1 MSVEQTETHVA
12 DAPALV
18 RPCLQKIT
26 TELSGR
32 KYSKVQEDIE
42 SLLERL
48 DGLMVIGDIIIKNVT
63 RVEVKRGS
71 VGHGGEEREDQEEE
85 EEDGGKISDSGSSI
99 FDKCSEEIVD
109 DSYSG
114 HEMSSGSL
122 ADGAAREIMLVLHD
136 AIATKKPA
144 VIDASLDCL
153 QKLVSFS
160 LLQGSVFIINH
171 KRDAMAKAFQDTAGE
186 AAPLQFAAQ
195 APQAQAVELICS
207 CDDTGDDTVDLRLL
221 KAILT
226 VITSSSLRVHSQALL
241 LCVRSAYN
249 VFLTSKSQ
257 VIQVTAKAT
266 LIQIVNVVFQRLE
279 EGKFDVSLPPIAIS
293 DVLQTTAVDP
303 FGTAA
308 ATLQAQLDEAF
319 VPRRISSNSVNQ
331 IDGGGEMPNSPLMHV
346 LRTTS
351 HEPAAS
357 GQDDKEVSKSEPRS
371 AESKYEEEL
380 LQILEKD
387 GFLLLRALCN
397 CQSEAQTLLRENHS
411 SSTTLQHLCSS
422 IFTVM
427 LLKFRSQL
435 KAEVGVFYPM
445 ILLKSIETPVGGVS
459 HDLSTPTLAMAASDA
474 AHKTVILKC
483 LDQISVD
490 GQVLVDLFVNYDC
503 DIEGGN
509 LFERTISA
517 TVRLAQGGHA
527 YTGIDDV
534 VEVREM
540 RFEALHVLTQTVRSL
555 RMWHAQVTSNVQDS
569 KTSVTNG
576 EQERVDDE
584 PTDTTSN
591 VQVGGEVEDSVRSK
605 WMAQLASGQR
615 SLPQQAD
622 AKQGDLVKLWKDFKN
637 AFEKGVSLFN
647 DKPKK
652 GVEFLQSQK
661 LLGEAPED
669 VARFLCV
676 TNALDK
682 SMIGDYLGER
692 DDTNLRVMHA
702 YVDDLDFSGLEFD
715 KAIRSFLSG
724 FRLPGEAQKIDRL
737 MEKFA
742 ERYVRC
748 NPDAFKSADVA
759 YVLAYSVI
767 MLNTDAHNP
776 MVKKKMSKEDFLR
789 NNRGI
794 NDGGTWTL
802 SDEAKEGLPTQGWF
816 DSIISLI
823 PGRQQGAIIEPTDDI
838 VKRTAERLRRMAQG
852 ASFVEANDVGT
863 LRPMVDVLWAPVL
876 GAFSVL
882 FESEQD
888 QRFIDTSIDGFR
900 ESVILMSR
908 LEMLMLQN
916 AFLSSLTRFTSL
928 NVPSRIGFKHVK
940 AFRTLLL
947 VAEEIGDSLG
957 DRWFEILRCVSRF
970 EMIASFGAGVP
981 VDVSAFN
988 FDESDVT
995 KGGKHRSVSASV
1007 DDLVLEASSSID
1019 AMMLQM
1025 SSKPDLAKRSLRE
1038 SSLPGQDTLK
1048 FMQMEDLTR
1057 FYLSS
1062 VKLST
1067 ESVIAFVKALCEVAL
1082 EELDSAAAPRVFS
1095 LTQIV
1100 EIAHFNMNRIRIVW
1114 GRIWAEL
1121 SDFFVKVGCH
1131 QNLSVG
1137 MYLSIRCDNLP

>member
-1 MSVEQTETHVA
+1 MSVEQTEMHVA

-32 KYSKVQEDIE
+32 KYSKVQEDIQ

-48 DGLMVIGDIIIKNVT
+48 DGLMVIGDHVT
-63 RVEVKRGS
+63 RMEGKTVVVKRGS
-71 VGHGGEEREDQEEE
+71 VGQGGEEMEDH

-109 DSYSG
+109 DLYSG
-114 HEMSSGSL
+114 NENSSGSL

-136 AIATKKPA
+136 AIATKKPT

-160 LLQGSVFIINH
+160 LLKGSVFTINH

-186 AAPLQFAAQ
+186 SAPLQFAAQ

-293 DVLQTTAVDP
+293 DVLQTSEESKSLLTTSASVQQFLSDVTAAVDP

-331 IDGGGEMPNSPLMHV
+331 IDGVEMPNSPMMHV
-346 LRTTS
+346 LHTTS
-351 HEPAAS
+351 HETVAS
-357 GQDDKEVSKSEPRS
+357 EQDVMEVSKSEPRN
-371 AESKYEEEL
+371 ADSKYQEEL

-387 GFLLLRALCN
+387 GFLLLRALCKL
-397 CQSEAQTLLRENHS
+397 SIRSPDSPSGESVSSKGRILALELIKVLLDNSGEQFRSREKIVSAIKQYLCLSLLKCCSS

-435 KAEVGVFYPM
+435 KAEVCVFYPM

-534 VEVREM
+534 VEVKEM
-540 RFEALHVLTQTVRSL
+540 RYEALHVLTQTVRSL
-555 RMWHAQVTSNVQDS
+555 RMWHAHVTSDVQDS
-569 KTSVTNG
+569 KSPVTKG
-576 EQERVDDE
+576 EEERVDDE
-584 PTDTTSN
+584 PTDATSN

-605 WMAQLASGQR
+605 WMAQLAAGQR

-661 LLGEAPED
+661 LLGDAPED

-702 YVDDLDFSGLEFD
+702 YVDDLDFSGMEFD

-794 NDGGTWTL
+794 NDGGDL
-802 SDEAKEGLPTQGWF
+802 DSQFMESLYDRIVSDEIKMNDDGEGDEAKEGLPTQGWF

-823 PGRQQGAIIEPTDDI
+823 PGRQQGAIIEPADDI

-888 QRFIDTSIDGFR
+888 QRFIDTSIDGFQ

-940 AFRTLLL
+940 AFRY
-947 VAEEIGDSLG
+947 V
-957 DRWFEILRCVSRF
+957 LRL
-970 EMIASFGAGVP
+970 
-981 VDVSAFN
+981 
-988 FDESDVT
+988 DES
-995 KGGKHRSVSASV
+995 
-1007 DDLVLEASSSID
+1007 I
-1019 AMMLQM
+1019 MNI
-1025 SSKPDLAKRSLRE
+1025 
-1038 SSLPGQDTLK
+1038 SSL
-1048 FMQMEDLTR
+1048 
-1057 FYLSS
+1057 
-1062 VKLST
+1062 V
-1067 ESVIAFVKALCEVAL
+1067 
-1082 EELDSAAAPRVFS
+1082 
-1095 LTQIV
+1095 
-1100 EIAHFNMNRIRIVW
+1100 
-1114 GRIWAEL
+1114 
-1121 SDFFVKVGCH
+1121 
-1131 QNLSVG
+1131 
-1137 MYLSIRCDNLP
+1137 

>member
-1 MSVEQTETHVA
+1 MSVEQTEMHVA

-48 DGLMVIGDIIIKNVT
+48 DGLMVIGDNNKNVT

-114 HEMSSGSL
+114 NEMSSGSL

-293 DVLQTTAVDP
+293 DVLQTSEESKSSLTTSASVQQFLSDVTAAVDP

-351 HEPAAS
+351 HEPAAP
-357 GQDDKEVSKSEPRS
+357 GQDDMEVSKSEPRS
-371 AESKYEEEL
+371 AESTYQEEL

-387 GFLLLRALCN
+387 GFLLLRALCKL
-397 CQSEAQTLLRENHS
+397 SIRSPDSPSGESVSSKGRILALELIKILLDNSGEQFRSREKILSGIKQYLCLSLLKCCSS

-555 RMWHAQVTSNVQDS
+555 RMWHAQVTSNVQDT

-605 WMAQLASGQR
+605 WMAQLAAGQR
-615 SLPQQAD
+615 SLPQQAE

-702 YVDDLDFSGLEFD
+702 YVDDLDFSGMEFD

-794 NDGGTWTL
+794 NDGGDL
-802 SDEAKEGLPTQGWF
+802 DSQFMESLYDRIVGDEIKMNDDEGDEAKEGLPTQGWF

-823 PGRQQGAIIEPTDDI
+823 PGRQQGAIAEPTDDI

-940 AFRTLLL
+940 AFRY
-947 VAEEIGDSLG
+947 V
-957 DRWFEILRCVSRF
+957 
-970 EMIASFGAGVP
+970 
-981 VDVSAFN
+981 
-988 FDESDVT
+988 
-995 KGGKHRSVSASV
+995 
-1007 DDLVLEASSSID
+1007 
-1019 AMMLQM
+1019 
-1025 SSKPDLAKRSLRE
+1025 RE
-1038 SSLPGQDTLK
+1038 CG
-1048 FMQMEDLTR
+1048 
-1057 FYLSS
+1057 
-1062 VKLST
+1062 
-1067 ESVIAFVKALCEVAL
+1067 
-1082 EELDSAAAPRVFS
+1082 
-1095 LTQIV
+1095 
-1100 EIAHFNMNRIRIVW
+1100 
-1114 GRIWAEL
+1114 
-1121 SDFFVKVGCH
+1121 
-1131 QNLSVG
+1131 
-1137 MYLSIRCDNLP
+1137 

>member
-1 MSVEQTETHVA
+1 MSVEHSDMPVA

-26 TELSGR
+26 NELSGR
-32 KYSKVQEDIE
+32 KYAKVQEDIE

-48 DGLMVIGDIIIKNVT
+48 DGLMVIEDNVT
-63 RVEVKRGS
+63 RVEGKAVVVKRGS
-71 VGHGGEEREDQEEE
+71 VGQGGEEE
-85 EEDGGKISDSGSSI
+85 EEDDGGKISDSGSSI
-99 FDKCSEEIVD
+99 FDKCSEGIVD
-109 DSYSG
+109 DLYTGTETSLA
-114 HEMSSGSL
+114 SL

-160 LLQGSVFIINH
+160 LLKGSVFTINH

-186 AAPLQFAAQ
+186 SAPLQFAAQ

-249 VFLTSKSQ
+249 VFLTAKSQ

-293 DVLQTTAVDP
+293 DVLQTSDDSKSSLTTSASVQQFLSDVTAAVDP

-308 ATLQAQLDEAF
+308 ATLQARLDEAF
-319 VPRRISSNSVNQ
+319 VPRRISSSSVNQ
-331 IDGGGEMPNSPLMHV
+331 IDGVEMPNSPVMHMHG
-346 LRTTS
+346 TTS
-351 HEPAAS
+351 QEPATS
-357 GQDDKEVSKSEPRS
+357 GQDDTDASKNEPSR
-371 AESKYEEEL
+371 ADSKYQEKM

-387 GFLLLRALCN
+387 GFLLLRALCKL
-397 CQSEAQTLLRENHS
+397 SIRSPDSPSGELASSKGRILALELIKALLDNSGEQFRSREKILSGIKQYLCLSLLKCCSS

-422 IFTVM
+422 IFTVI

-534 VEVREM
+534 PEVKQM

-555 RMWHAQVTSNVQDS
+555 RMWHARVTSVSQDS
-569 KTSVTNG
+569 KTSVTKG
-576 EQERVDDE
+576 EQEGVDDE
-584 PTDTTSN
+584 PTDSAN
-591 VQVGGEVEDSVRSK
+591 HVQVGGEVEDSVRSK
-605 WMAQLASGQR
+605 WMAQLAAGQR
-615 SLPQQAD
+615 SLPQQAE

-661 LLGEAPED
+661 LLGDAPED
-669 VARFLCV
+669 IARFLCV
-676 TNALDK
+676 THDLDK

-702 YVDDLDFSGLEFD
+702 YVDDLDFSGMDFD

-794 NDGGTWTL
+794 NDGGDL
-802 SDEAKEGLPTQGWF
+802 DSEFMESLYDRIVSDEIKMNDDGEGDETKEGLPTQGWF

-823 PGRQQGAIIEPTDDI
+823 PGRQQGTIVEPTDDI

-940 AFRTLLL
+940 AFRY
-947 VAEEIGDSLG
+947 
-957 DRWFEILRCVSRF
+957 
-970 EMIASFGAGVP
+970 
-981 VDVSAFN
+981 
-988 FDESDVT
+988 
-995 KGGKHRSVSASV
+995 
-1007 DDLVLEASSSID
+1007 VL
-1019 AMMLQM
+1019 
-1025 SSKPDLAKRSLRE
+1025 
-1038 SSLPGQDTLK
+1038 
-1048 FMQMEDLTR
+1048 
-1057 FYLSS
+1057 
-1062 VKLST
+1062 
-1067 ESVIAFVKALCEVAL
+1067 
-1082 EELDSAAAPRVFS
+1082 
-1095 LTQIV
+1095 
-1100 EIAHFNMNRIRIVW
+1100 
-1114 GRIWAEL
+1114 
-1121 SDFFVKVGCH
+1121 
-1131 QNLSVG
+1131 
-1137 MYLSIRCDNLP
+1137 